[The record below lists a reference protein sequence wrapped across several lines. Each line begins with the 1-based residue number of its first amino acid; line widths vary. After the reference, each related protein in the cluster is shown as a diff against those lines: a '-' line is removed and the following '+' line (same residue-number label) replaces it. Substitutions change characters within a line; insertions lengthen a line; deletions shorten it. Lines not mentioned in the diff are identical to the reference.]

1 MREKLLDPNHSKYLW
16 NKSYTNDVA
25 ADDFNIYAKNI
36 WEAVKENKDLDIPSQ
51 KEMLAMFRCEELANV
66 AFEEFSKETQP
77 IAAQLR
83 SGDIVENFGPRCSEI
98 VENSMS
104 SFPSS
109 SSLLFS
115 SLFFFP
121 PL

>member
-1 MREKLLDPNHSKYLW
+1 MDPNHSKYLW

-109 SSLLFS
+109 LLFS
-115 SLFFFP
+115 LFLFPLFLSSL
-121 PL
+121 